1 MPPVSGADED
11 EDDDDDDG
19 AGGDD
24 KHSESD
30 KSETRLSELSDSS
43 PKLTN
48 TTSDHVKYVVY
59 ILSPQ
64 CGILLVYFIHYEIVH
79 SENFVVRPRNLYL
92 VVMLLNIDL
101 LIILF

>member
-1 MPPVSGADED
+1 M
-11 EDDDDDDG
+11 
-19 AGGDD
+19 
-24 KHSESD
+24 
-30 KSETRLSELSDSS
+30 SELSDSS

-59 ILSPQ
+59 VTSDHVKYVVYVTSDHVKYVVYVTSDHVKYVVYVLSPQ

-92 VVMLLNIDL
+92 VVMLLFDL